1 MHRAVGVAA
10 QHRQLQLLEE
20 QPLAAD
26 RRQRAVQYLVTA
38 GGHRHQH
45 HLQAR
50 MRGAQQ
56 VGGVF
61 ALPKGE
67 RALAG
72 GDADRGHAPLS
83 PVETWRVDC
92 GPDRSH
98 MGNERRRGHGPD
110 YRRLTISLRPAT
122 QRRLTSSG
130 WVPWRRIAWTWP
142 SGSRRSST
150 SSWRATRQ
158 LRWMRTKRSPNSSS
172 SDLSDSSIRSS
183 PRAWCTT
190 TYFSSAC
197 R

>member
-1 MHRAVGVAA
+1 
-10 QHRQLQLLEE
+10 
-20 QPLAAD
+20 
-26 RRQRAVQYLVTA
+26 
-38 GGHRHQH
+38 
-45 HLQAR
+45 

-56 VGGVF
+56 VGVVF

-130 WVPWRRIAWTWP
+130 WGPWRRIALTWP
-142 SGSRRSST
+142 SGSRRSWNRSG
-150 SSWRATRQ
+150 RGDRQ
-158 LRWMRTKRSPNSSS
+158 LRGRRTEG
-172 SDLSDSSIRSS
+172 
-183 PRAWCTT
+183 
-190 TYFSSAC
+190 
-197 R
+197 